1 LKEYAMAGK
10 PLVGLDIGTG
20 SVRAAEACRCK
31 HDRAITNFARV
42 PLPEGAVQN
51 GVVRDEQA
59 VTAALK
65 KLWSSTRFG
74 SRRVVLGVTNPQV
87 VVRETTVANLPAKEL
102 IKSLPYQVGDALPLP
117 VERAVLDFHPLED
130 PGNKDTVRGLLIAAP
145 KDAVLAAV
153 RAAEKARLRVERVDL
168 GSFALLRAVSWLDEQ
183 VEAIVDIGQG
193 ATSVIVHSDGV
204 PLIVRTIPRGGAEI
218 TETIASR
225 LGISTA
231 DAENAKIQVGLN
243 GVQHPQVAEVVR
255 EAVRPLI
262 NEINSSF
269 TYLNTGDR
277 HNRVSRLA
285 LSGGGAQ
292 LPGLIEALRD
302 QLDVQVVM
310 PDPLARASSTRHGR
324 HDNLELHRS
333 AAAVSIGLTLGAAR

>member
-1 LKEYAMAGK
+1 LKEYAMAAK

-20 SVRAAEACRCK
+20 SVRAAECCGCK
-31 HDRAITNFARV
+31 QDRAITNFARV

-74 SRRVVLGVTNPQV
+74 SRRVVLGITNPQV
-87 VVRETTVANLPAKEL
+87 VVREMTVANLPTKEL
-102 IKSLPYQVGDALPLP
+102 AKSLPYQVGDALPIP
-117 VERAVLDFHPLED
+117 AERAVLDFHPLED
-130 PGNKDTVRGLLIAAP
+130 PGTRDTVRGLLIAAP
-145 KDAVLAAV
+145 KDAVMAAV
-153 RAAEKARLRVERVDL
+153 RAAEKARLTVERVDL
-168 GSFALLRAVSWLDEQ
+168 ASFALLRSISWLDEQ

-193 ATSVIVHSDGV
+193 ATSVIVHLDGE
-204 PLIVRTIPRGGAEI
+204 PLIVRTIPRGGGEI
-218 TETIASR
+218 TETIATR
-225 LGISTA
+225 LGLSA
-231 DAENAKIQVGLN
+231 AEAENAKVQVGLN
-243 GVQHPQVAEVVR
+243 DAHRPDVADVVR
-255 EAVRPLI
+255 DAVRPLI

-277 HNRVSRLA
+277 QNRVSRLA

-292 LPGLIEALRD
+292 LPGLIEALRE

-310 PDPLARASSTRHGR
+310 PDPLARARSTRHGR
-324 HDNLELHRS
+324 HDSLELHRS
-333 AAAVSIGLTLGAAR
+333 GAAVSIGLTMGAAR